1 MATPEKWPRRS
12 SVTRSPDTVSPLWPD
27 RPIRP
32 MPKNRLRSTLS
43 PEQADSIV
51 YPPHPPQTS
60 PLFSFPY
67 GLSEAQDG
75 RTGARMNGHRHGSPT
90 HCDCGGYHPDNSDED
105 EAGYDHP
112 SYRWSSPGPDG
123 AAVSSVQQKLL
134 ASRTAG
140 KAPPPPASTASSA
153 DGYESFENTSN
164 KKKRKIPLSSGS
176 SAHQSSLSTELANM
190 GISSPPP
197 PESHVNGSVSGS
209 QAGQYPTA
217 TGAGS
222 SGAGRGRFSRHGSK
236 IERRAGSASTL
247 LNGYSS
253 SLSAKSRGGD
263 FRGDG
268 TKSQHEGDQGII
280 SAAIADAA
288 GQRPVTP
295 PDGKENVSLLSQQPD
310 KSTTPKSQFTFT
322 CETDTSS
329 KIVWPLQGT
338 GPYNTPPKKNYYP
351 IRQRPADPP
360 NTNHA
365 TQTTPS
371 LRGSSDPRMAAPP
384 SPPPVQNAP
393 AQQNGQAPP
402 PKPRRRRPSKEFA
415 LAARQRRLAQEFNNY
430 QNKPHKDSMWICEFC
445 EYEDIYGYPP
455 RALIRQYEI
464 KDRAERQKAE
474 ERRRLLEKAKMK
486 KNKGKNKGK
495 GTKNANAQPPA
506 NAGQPYDQGLDN
518 VNMPPDVQGDE
529 YYDDEYDDGY
539 DPVDPNDPAY
549 AQGYHYP
556 PHPGDLA
563 PPGVPGHV
571 PQAQAPAAVQAQ
583 APPT

>member
-1 MATPEKWPRRS
+1 M
-12 SVTRSPDTVSPLWPD
+12 WPD

-32 MPKNRLRSTLS
+32 MPKNRLRSKLS

-75 RTGARMNGHRHGSPT
+75 RTGARVNGHRHGSPT
-90 HCDCGGYHPDNSDED
+90 HCDCGGYHPDNSDE
-105 EAGYDHP
+105 EEVGYDHP

-123 AAVSSVQQKLL
+123 APVSSVQQKLL
-134 ASRTAG
+134 ASRAAG
-140 KAPPPPASTASSA
+140 KLPPAPASITSSA

-176 SAHQSSLSTELANM
+176 SAHQSSLSAELANM

-197 PESHVNGSVSGS
+197 PDSYVNGGA
-209 QAGQYPTA
+209 QGPQPGQYPSA
-217 TGAGS
+217 TGP
-222 SGAGRGRFSRHGSK
+222 GAGGAGKGRHGRHAGK
-236 IERRAGSASTL
+236 IERRGGNTSNLA
-247 LNGYSS
+247 NGYSS

-268 TKSQHEGDQGII
+268 IKSRMSYSSPHSQAASDHRISEQEGDQVTMSTTI
-280 SAAIADAA
+280 SDAQ
-288 GQRPVTP
+288 GHRPLTP
-295 PDGKENVSLLSQQPD
+295 PEGKENANLLSQQS

-338 GPYNTPPKKNYYP
+338 GHYNTPPKKNYYP

-360 NTNHA
+360 NTNH
-365 TQTTPS
+365 TPQTAPS
-371 LRGSSDPRMAAPP
+371 LRGAPDPRMTAPT
-384 SPPPVQNAP
+384 SPPPLQNP
-393 AQQNGQAPP
+393 QTHPNGQALP
-402 PKPRRRRPSKEFA
+402 PKPRRRRPSREFA

-430 QNKPHKDSMWICEFC
+430 QNKPTKDSMWICEFC
-445 EYEDIYGYPP
+445 EYEDIWGYPP

-495 GTKNANAQPPA
+495 GSKNANTQPPA
-506 NAGQPYDQGLDN
+506 NPGQPYDQGLDN

-539 DPVDPNDPAY
+539 DAVDPNDPAY

-556 PHPGDLA
+556 LHPGDPG
-563 PPGVPGHV
+563 PPGGAGHV
-571 PQAQAPAAVQAQ
+571 TQAHAQAQAPAPAG
-583 APPT
+583 